1 MCLCLS
7 MCVCIS
13 ICISALGYMP
23 HITLHTPRK
32 ALEQPEL
39 LLERSGMCG
48 ARAQPAVQ
56 DDHRRRCRPCVATA
70 AAARA
75 LLAVFA
81 AAQVRRRQQAA
92 AVVEGGADATG

>member
-1 MCLCLS
+1 
-7 MCVCIS
+7 
-13 ICISALGYMP
+13 
-23 HITLHTPRK
+23 ITLHTPRK

-39 LLERSGMCG
+39 LLERSGVCG
-48 ARAQPAVQ
+48 ARAQP
-56 DDHRRRCRPCVATA
+56 DDHRRCCHPCVATA

-92 AVVEGGADATG
+92 AVVEGGADATGGGEVADLVRVRARVRVRGER